1 MILVFAY
8 GQTGS
13 GKSFCMVGENNSD
26 ESFTATNAGNRG
38 LIPRLCEAIFQKI
51 EKLTDENT
59 TFTVEAS

>member
-1 MILVFAY
+1 
-8 GQTGS
+8 
-13 GKSFCMVGENNSD
+13 MVGENNSD
-26 ESFTATNAGNRG
+26 ESFNTANAGNRG